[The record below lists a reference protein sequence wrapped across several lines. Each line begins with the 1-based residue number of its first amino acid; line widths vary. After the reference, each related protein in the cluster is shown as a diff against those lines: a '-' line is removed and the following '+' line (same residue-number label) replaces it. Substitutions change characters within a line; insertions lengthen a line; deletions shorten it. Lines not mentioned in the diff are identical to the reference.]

1 MKLHRYFCVA
11 FATRCI
17 GGIIASRKS
26 TLSAEAQ
33 DLFDWFMHVQD
44 NRYDSSYN
52 FIAYP
57 DKGGWS
63 IRFTAWYLAGLLRRN
78 KGDDLQRAKIAIRN
92 IIACQMTNDF
102 TAPWYGTYKLS
113 PDQPDPTANSTM
125 YQPEIYATYDPN
137 WREFVGTQLVQVVE
151 DFGHLSGNQL
161 VEKIEDSLEIAA
173 IGGMRRNGTFPQ
185 DDNLGIYYSNPAIM
199 RALVAGW
206 IGTRRN
212 NTKLLDFAID
222 QGTKLLKL
230 FQLNGANT
238 LSEYNSPGY
247 YGIDTWALGAHL
259 KYGPKDQTMT
269 SSAKIILREM
279 WTDLA
284 DHYNGCL
291 GDMVGPYDR
300 AYTQDMSQHSTA
312 LVNFFWGLFG
322 HAASPLPHKLES
334 DLTFDV
340 AQGAPIAL
348 IVEEVK
354 SAIPTHVQDALRLRG
369 TFQGPARSIKKTV
382 YDDLEGKQPRVATSW
397 ISRELMIGGQSVNE
411 TVNRGDQFVPAI
423 VHWPGD
429 KAHEPFPLTHFS
441 ACIQAQAP
449 LTLLQRP
456 II

>member
-102 TAPWYGTYKLS
+102 TAPCIKYGL
-113 PDQPDPTANSTM
+113 DF
-125 YQPEIYATYDPN
+125 ILATYDPN

-397 ISRELMIGGQSVNE
+397 ISRELMIGGQSLVSK
-411 TVNRGDQFVPAI
+411 RKL
-423 VHWPGD
+423 H
-429 KAHEPFPLTHFS
+429 
-441 ACIQAQAP
+441 
-449 LTLLQRP
+449 
-456 II
+456 